1 MPDQDTM
8 ICYCNDLPL
17 GKIAEYIKEN
27 NIQSWEEIVADVEYA
42 CGNSCEA
49 CHIEGYQNDGF
60 SLAMVVGMV
69 KKGYI

>member
-1 MPDQDTM
+1 MPEKDTM
-8 ICYCNDLPL
+8 ICYCHNRTL
-17 GKIAEYIKEN
+17 GEIAEYIKEN
-27 NIQSWEEIVADVEYA
+27 KITDYKQIVEDPDYP

-49 CHIEGYQNDGF
+49 CHEEGYQNDGF

>member
-1 MPDQDTM
+1 MPDKDTM
-8 ICYCNDLPL
+8 ICYCHNLTL
-17 GKIAEYIKEN
+17 GEIAEYVKEKD
-27 NIQSWEEIVADVEYA
+27 IASYRQIVEDIDYA

-49 CHIEGYQNDGF
+49 CHEDGYNNDGF